1 MPLRPS
7 QRARVRALPWAALA
21 FSAVGLW
28 PAGTRAGNLEPAGIN
43 LGATSFYD
51 GFGRTEEGFTYL
63 NYLQYAMARSIN
75 DDNAKPLYYF
85 NDPKIDVFLFINQLV
100 YILPEKLFDD
110 SARLGID
117 FILPL
122 VAFNTSFAPPPP
134 SPGVQLKDNGVG
146 FGDLTFGPML
156 QFKPIIADGRPVF
169 SNRFEFDVIAP
180 TGAYDPNKDLNQGA
194 NFASLNPY
202 WAATVLPLPHLEVSA
217 RLHYLYNFKN
227 YRPALGRLYSLMFP
241 PTVKDAQAGQAGWV
255 NFAVSYEFLQGV
267 HVGANGYYFQQ
278 FNLDLYEEQD
288 GSSNSGMQRYT
299 DLGQAAVF
307 AIGPGAFFEFG
318 QHDKLYANV
327 YFQPYARNRPQGN
340 VFNLHYVHGF

>member
-1 MPLRPS
+1 MRLPPRERAPLRAS
-7 QRARVRALPWAALA
+7 LWAVTA
-21 FSAVGLW
+21 FCAVAFG
-28 PAGTRAGNLEPAGIN
+28 PAVSKAANQEPAGLN

-63 NYLQYAMARSIN
+63 TYLQYAMARSIN
-75 DDNAKPLYYF
+75 DDNAKPLPYF
-85 NDPKIDVFLFINQLV
+85 NDPKIDAFLFINQLV

-110 SARLGID
+110 TARLGID

-122 VAFNTSFAPPPP
+122 VVFNTSFAPPPP
-134 SPGVQLKDNGVG
+134 SPGLKLTDNGVG

-156 QFKPIIADGRPVF
+156 QFRPVVADGRPVF

-202 WAATVLPLPHLEVSA
+202 WAATVLPLPHLEISA
-217 RLHYLYNFKN
+217 RVHYLYNFKN
-227 YRPALGRLYSLMFP
+227 FRPALARLYSLSVP
-241 PTVKDAQAGQAGWV
+241 PQVKDAQAGQAFWV
-255 NFAVSYEFLQGV
+255 NFAVSYEVLQGL

-278 FNLDLYEEQD
+278 FNLDLYEMQD
-288 GSSNSGMQRYT
+288 ASSNPGAQFG
-299 DLGQAAVF
+299 DLGQAATF
-307 AIGPGAFFEFG
+307 AVGPGVFYEFG
-318 QHDKLYANV
+318 PHDKLYGNV
-327 YFQPYARNRPQGN
+327 YFQTYARNRPQGD